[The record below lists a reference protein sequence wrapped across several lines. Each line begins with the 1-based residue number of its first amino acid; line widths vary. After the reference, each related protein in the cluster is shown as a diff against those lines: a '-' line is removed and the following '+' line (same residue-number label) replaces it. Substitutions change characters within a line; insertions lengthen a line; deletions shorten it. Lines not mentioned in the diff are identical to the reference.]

1 MNAFPPP
8 DFDPVNGS
16 DPVTVRSGDPARR
29 RFRRATAVGLTA
41 GLLGGG
47 AVGLVAVVPSL
58 TNAASGTVTLQDD
71 TATDQTTDATTDLA
85 PGDTAP
91 ERGERVRD
99 LLQTLVDDGTITA
112 AQADAVAEHL
122 AANMPGR
129 GGRDGH
135 GGHGGF
141 GRGVAAQAV
150 ADSLGVTV
158 DELVTALRDG
168 QSIADV
174 AAAQGVDVQ
183 VAIDAM
189 VAEVQAHLD
198 EEVAEGDL
206 TQEEADARLA
216 TATERITERV
226 NTAGSL
232 GMGRGGR
239 GGMGGGHMH
248 DDDTDDTADTSTDS
262 TS

>member
-8 DFDPVNGS
+8 DSDPVTGS
-16 DPVTVRSGDPARR
+16 DPVIVRSVDPARR

-71 TATDQTTDATTDLA
+71 TATDQTTDPTQTDPA
-85 PGDTAP
+85 PGDAAP

-122 AANMPGR
+122 ATNMPGR
-129 GGRDGH
+129 GGH

-141 GRGVAAQAV
+141 GRGVAAQVV

-174 AAAQGVDVQ
+174 AAAEGVDVQ
-183 VAIDAM
+183 VVIDAM

-239 GGMGGGHMH
+239 GGMGHMH
-248 DDDTDDTADTSTDS
+248 DDDTADTVDTSTDS